1 MSLIN
6 QFNIDRALVYN
17 PPPTLDGALLLDSN
31 VAHSSAGTVAY
42 AYTIAND
49 GSVAMNA
56 NTWVPQ
62 STVYHELHQS
72 YKDRTTSMA
81 FCVKNVLFSNA
92 AGRIDFLI
100 KQAMTADDVANS
112 AGVLVGA
119 NSFDATG
126 LDDIAKTSRVMWL
139 TIPLLL
145 HKPIGDLAAF
155 TFVVDVSTE
164 NTVLGFTIDTWLT
177 RSHGYPSTTP
187 DPANT
192 MSGIFAAPQAGAI

>member
-17 PPPTLDGALLLDSN
+17 PPPALDGALLLDSDVVHN
-31 VAHSSAGTVAY
+31 TAGTVAY
-42 AYTIAND
+42 AYTIADD
-49 GSVAMNA
+49 GSIAMNA

-81 FCVKNVLFSNA
+81 FCVKNVLFSTPG
-92 AGRIDFLI
+92 GRIDFLI
-100 KQAMTADDVANS
+100 KQAMTADDVTNS

-126 LDDIAKTSRVMWL
+126 VDDITQTSQVMWL

-145 HKPIGDLAAF
+145 HKPIGDLTAF
-155 TFVVDVSTE
+155 TFVVDVSTAD
-164 NTVLGFTIDTWLT
+164 TTLGFTIDTWLT
-177 RSHGYPSTTP
+177 RSHGFPSTTP

-192 MSGIFAAPQAGAI
+192 MSGIFAAPQAGVI